1 MKKILC
7 IALALALLALA
18 GCGSK
23 PTSQPEPAPESSSQ
37 TAPES
42 KAVPPSTPEPEP
54 EPGPEPEP
62 EPEPGPESEPG
73 PVPQS
78 SEAPAPED
86 EAVPQDPAGEEG
98 DEEEDGEDEEE
109 EENEVDELGAP
120 AVPHGEE
127 LAGLDLSAMTAA
139 QIKPMLD
146 KVLARADYFCQ
157 YGRTGEF
164 DEAGMDT
171 RKESA
176 IQRPYRDH
184 SSWTFYPYTNLPY
197 HTVDELKEGMQT
209 AFLWD
214 VLNTDLHYLFE
225 SMTDDGE
232 RLYFADGVTG
242 YSKSHHWDTANMTV
256 VEASAGKVTLEMPV
270 TWRDDTFTADLNLE
284 LVDGYL
290 VLDSTYFAIPEEQ
303 RANHHH

>member
-37 TAPES
+37 PAPES

-54 EPGPEPEP
+54 EPESEPEP
-62 EPEPGPESEPG
+62 E
-73 PVPQS
+73 PQS

-86 EAVPQDPAGEEG
+86 EVSQDPAGEEG
-98 DEEEDGEDEEE
+98 DEEEEE

-176 IQRPYRDH
+176 IQRPYRDYD
-184 SSWTFYPYTNLPY
+184 SWTFYPYTNLPY

-242 YSKSHHWDTANMTV
+242 YSKTHHWDTANMTV